1 VPYELVC
8 QIAPRL
14 AVSPTVLLS
23 AEVELYSCLPEAP
36 RAPPWQRLWRNYE
49 DCCGAVGTKDGKR
62 LDTFCRTLA
71 LPYALTLIVLA
82 FFSGQAR
89 DPSALGIP
97 YIRT

>member
-8 QIAPRL
+8 LIAPRL
-14 AVSPTVLLS
+14 AVSPAVLLS
-23 AEVELYSCLPEAP
+23 AGVELYSCLPETP

-49 DCCGAVGTKDGKR
+49 DCCGSTKDGAR

-71 LPYALTLIVLA
+71 LPYALTVIVLA